1 MKIYN
6 NILRD
11 FQSSYMM
18 MIPLS
23 IIVQSCLGSAATLY
37 ISVNKG
43 PMMLFQLGLCITV
56 TMLYNAAILA
66 QLKTKLI
73 FNLLILSL
81 LINTLLI
88 VTA

>member
-43 PMMLFQLGLCITV
+43 PMMLFQLGLCIMV

-73 FNLLILSL
+73 FNLLILSI